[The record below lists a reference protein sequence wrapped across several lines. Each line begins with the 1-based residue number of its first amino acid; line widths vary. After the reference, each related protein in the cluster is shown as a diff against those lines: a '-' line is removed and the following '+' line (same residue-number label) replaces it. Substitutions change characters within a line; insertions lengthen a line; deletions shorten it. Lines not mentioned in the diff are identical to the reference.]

1 MSRFIGEYSKELTE
15 LFELAILTNQNAVAV
30 TPPGYGKSELALAL
44 ARSYVDSDDAVSFIE
59 INPTTKPDVI
69 IGKIDLQAAIKDQEV
84 RRDVTGTPYDPDV
97 QIVVFDEVSRASGPL
112 FDLMLHILNPV
123 TGRRLPCLA
132 TANFLPDDE
141 RTEAMFD
148 RFSYYYYM
156 GAETVNT
163 LDLLIA
169 QGGEVVPTY
178 STETVEAVRA
188 MSWDDWPEVSRLA
201 AVSIIDILEKEAV
214 AAGLSINPRR
224 KVQWAK
230 TLLSVSYAEYNTNEF
245 ATIAPAAVR
254 ALRFSVPAK
263 SLEDYLAWVAVA
275 RSVTNTMDAALE
287 AVKIET
293 FTIMREIVEGTTDS
307 KKSVRMLALGQK
319 VAEAEET
326 LRTMFGE
333 APEVEACIS
342 EIKEYMRQAVKGEIE
357 R

>member
-1 MSRFIGEYSKELTE
+1 MSRFTGDYIKDLAE

-44 ARSYVDSDDAVSFIE
+44 ARAYATSDDAVSFIE

-69 IGKIDLQAAIKDQEV
+69 IGQIDLQAAIKDQVV
-84 RRDVTGTPYDPDV
+84 RRDVAGTPYDKDV
-97 QIVVFDEVSRASGPL
+97 EVVVFDEVSRASGPL
-112 FDLMLHILNPV
+112 FDLMLHVLNPV

-132 TANFLPDDE
+132 TANFLPDDD

-156 GAETVNT
+156 GHETVNT

-178 STETVEAVRA
+178 GAETVSSVRA
-188 MSWDDWPEVSRLA
+188 MSWEDWPEVSRLA

-214 AAGLSINPRR
+214 VAGLSINPRR

-230 TLLSVSYAEYNTNEF
+230 TLLAVSFAEYSTAEF
-245 ATIAPAAVR
+245 GTIAPAAVR
-254 ALRFSVPAK
+254 ALRFSFPAK
-263 SLEDYLAWVAVA
+263 SLEDYLAWVAIA
-275 RSVTNTMDAALE
+275 RSVTNTMDTALE
-287 AVKIET
+287 AVRIET
-293 FTIMREIVEGTTDS
+293 FTIMKEIVEGTADS

-333 APEVEACIS
+333 TPEVEACIA
-342 EIKEYMRQAVKGEIE
+342 EIKEYMRQAVKGETD